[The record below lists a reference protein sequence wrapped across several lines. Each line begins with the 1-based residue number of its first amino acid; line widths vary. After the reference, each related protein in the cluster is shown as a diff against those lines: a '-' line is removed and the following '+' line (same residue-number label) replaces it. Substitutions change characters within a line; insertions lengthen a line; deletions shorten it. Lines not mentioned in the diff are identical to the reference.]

1 MTYVIDRIE
10 GGIAI
15 CERLGGSENIEI
27 EVSSLP
33 KKANEGSVIVK
44 TDDGFAVDVDA
55 TERRKAEMS
64 DRLNRLFDKH
74 RA

>member
-15 CERLGGSENIEI
+15 CERLGVGENIEI

-33 KKANEGSVIVK
+33 KKAKEGSVIIK
-44 TDDGFAVDVDA
+44 TDNGFAVDVDA
-55 TERRKAEMS
+55 TMRRKTELS

-74 RA
+74 KV